1 LSQLSSSTTSGNSS
15 VADVVEEVEMPLGP
29 SSADVNVVATAA
41 AAAVV
46 VGCCC
51 STSGRYSG
59 ACGNDTHGSCS
70 W

>member
-29 SSADVNVVATAA
+29 SSADVTVVATAA